1 MSEREYNVHGS
12 FLLVQEFNRLLE
24 DTSRSFYMKSF
35 LPERSKYTSLYML
48 HLPAIRDHS
57 K

>member
-35 LPERSKYTSLYML
+35 LPK
-48 HLPAIRDHS
+48 
-57 K
+57 